1 MDIALTPYYHTTFGL
16 TLQTAGKCPRIQTYT
31 VCLNLLYKDEFEEAR
46 LEYNSKQTRDDRKK
60 DDYFKKISDNSKNDL
75 ACEIILELGDK
86 KYWDTKDDKFK
97 HKMSNVY
104 KEQVK
109 DLELINELK
118 EVGFT
123 LEEIRD
129 NWNNFSEELFLKRK
143 EKLLEEIKLRNEA
156 IKKTD
161 ILRSKL
167 KDGKITDKIV
177 DKETI
182 KKKSIF

>member
-1 MDIALTPYYHTTFGL
+1 MLYRIGEFSKLTGIPIRTLRYYDSIDLFKPSEVDLFTSY
-16 TLQTAGKCPRIQTYT
+16 RY
-31 VCLNLLYKDEFEEAR
+31 YKE
-46 LEYNSKQTRDDRKK
+46 
-60 DDYFKKISDNSKNDL
+60 
-75 ACEIILELGDK
+75 
-86 KYWDTKDDKFK
+86 
-97 HKMSNVY
+97 
-104 KEQVK
+104 EQVK

-129 NWNNFSEELFLKRK
+129 NWNNFSEALFLKRK
-143 EKLLEEIKLRNEA
+143 EKLLEEIELKNEA

>member
-1 MDIALTPYYHTTFGL
+1 MLMLYRIGEFSKLTGIPIRTLRYYDSIDLFKPSEVDLFTSY
-16 TLQTAGKCPRIQTYT
+16 RY
-31 VCLNLLYKDEFEEAR
+31 YKE
-46 LEYNSKQTRDDRKK
+46 
-60 DDYFKKISDNSKNDL
+60 
-75 ACEIILELGDK
+75 
-86 KYWDTKDDKFK
+86 
-97 HKMSNVY
+97 
-104 KEQVK
+104 EQVK

-143 EKLLEEIKLRNEA
+143 EKLLEEIKLKNEA

-161 ILRSKL
+161 ILRRKL

>member
-1 MDIALTPYYHTTFGL
+1 MFMLFRIGEFSKLTGIPIRTLRYYDSIDLFKPSEVDLFTSY
-16 TLQTAGKCPRIQTYT
+16 RY
-31 VCLNLLYKDEFEEAR
+31 YKE
-46 LEYNSKQTRDDRKK
+46 
-60 DDYFKKISDNSKNDL
+60 
-75 ACEIILELGDK
+75 
-86 KYWDTKDDKFK
+86 
-97 HKMSNVY
+97 
-104 KEQVK
+104 EQVK
-109 DLELINELK
+109 DLELISELK

-143 EKLLEEIKLRNEA
+143 EKLLEEIKLKNEA

>member
-1 MDIALTPYYHTTFGL
+1 MMYRIGEFSKLTGIPIRTLRYYDSIDLFKPSEVDLFTSY
-16 TLQTAGKCPRIQTYT
+16 RY
-31 VCLNLLYKDEFEEAR
+31 YKE
-46 LEYNSKQTRDDRKK
+46 
-60 DDYFKKISDNSKNDL
+60 
-75 ACEIILELGDK
+75 
-86 KYWDTKDDKFK
+86 
-97 HKMSNVY
+97 
-104 KEQVK
+104 EQVK

-129 NWNNFSEELFLKRK
+129 NWNNFSEALFLKRK
-143 EKLLEEIKLRNEA
+143 EKLLEEIKLKNEA

>member
-1 MDIALTPYYHTTFGL
+1 MLYRIGEFSKLTGIPIRTLRYYDSIDLFKPSEVDLFTSY
-16 TLQTAGKCPRIQTYT
+16 RY
-31 VCLNLLYKDEFEEAR
+31 YKE
-46 LEYNSKQTRDDRKK
+46 
-60 DDYFKKISDNSKNDL
+60 
-75 ACEIILELGDK
+75 
-86 KYWDTKDDKFK
+86 
-97 HKMSNVY
+97 
-104 KEQVK
+104 EQVK

-129 NWNNFSEELFLKRK
+129 NWNNFSEALFLKRK
-143 EKLLEEIKLRNEA
+143 EKLLEEIELKNEA

-167 KDGKITDKIV
+167 KDGKIIDKII

-182 KKKSIF
+182 NKKSIF

>member
-1 MDIALTPYYHTTFGL
+1 MLMLYRIGEFSKLTGIPIRTLRYYDSIDLFKPSEVDLFTSY
-16 TLQTAGKCPRIQTYT
+16 RY
-31 VCLNLLYKDEFEEAR
+31 YKE
-46 LEYNSKQTRDDRKK
+46 
-60 DDYFKKISDNSKNDL
+60 
-75 ACEIILELGDK
+75 
-86 KYWDTKDDKFK
+86 
-97 HKMSNVY
+97 
-104 KEQVK
+104 EQVK

-129 NWNNFSEELFLKRK
+129 NWNNFSEALFLKRK
-143 EKLLEEIKLRNEA
+143 EKLLEEIELKNEA
-156 IKKTD
+156 IKKAD

-167 KDGKITDKIV
+167 KDGKIIDKII

>member
-1 MDIALTPYYHTTFGL
+1 MLMLYRIGEFSKLTGIPIRTLRYYDSIDLFKPSEVDLFTSY
-16 TLQTAGKCPRIQTYT
+16 RY
-31 VCLNLLYKDEFEEAR
+31 YKE
-46 LEYNSKQTRDDRKK
+46 
-60 DDYFKKISDNSKNDL
+60 
-75 ACEIILELGDK
+75 
-86 KYWDTKDDKFK
+86 
-97 HKMSNVY
+97 
-104 KEQVK
+104 EQVK

-123 LEEIRD
+123 LEEIRN

-167 KDGKITDKIV
+167 KDGKITDKII
-177 DKETI
+177 DKEII

>member
-1 MDIALTPYYHTTFGL
+1 MLYRIGEFSKLTGIPIRTLRYYDSIDLFKPSEVDLFTSY
-16 TLQTAGKCPRIQTYT
+16 RY
-31 VCLNLLYKDEFEEAR
+31 YKE
-46 LEYNSKQTRDDRKK
+46 
-60 DDYFKKISDNSKNDL
+60 
-75 ACEIILELGDK
+75 
-86 KYWDTKDDKFK
+86 
-97 HKMSNVY
+97 
-104 KEQVK
+104 EQVK

-129 NWNNFSEELFLKRK
+129 NWNNFSEALFLKRK
-143 EKLLEEIKLRNEA
+143 EKLLEEIELKNEA
-156 IKKTD
+156 IKKAD

-167 KDGKITDKIV
+167 KDGKIIDKII

>member
-1 MDIALTPYYHTTFGL
+1 MLYMIGEFSKLTGIPIRTLRYYDSIDLFKPSEVDLFTSY
-16 TLQTAGKCPRIQTYT
+16 RY
-31 VCLNLLYKDEFEEAR
+31 YKE
-46 LEYNSKQTRDDRKK
+46 
-60 DDYFKKISDNSKNDL
+60 
-75 ACEIILELGDK
+75 
-86 KYWDTKDDKFK
+86 
-97 HKMSNVY
+97 
-104 KEQVK
+104 EQVK

-143 EKLLEEIKLRNEA
+143 EKLLEEIKLKNEA

-177 DKETI
+177 DKKTI

>member
-1 MDIALTPYYHTTFGL
+1 MLYRIGEFSKLTGIPIRTLRYYDSIDLFKPSEVDLFTSY
-16 TLQTAGKCPRIQTYT
+16 RY
-31 VCLNLLYKDEFEEAR
+31 YKE
-46 LEYNSKQTRDDRKK
+46 
-60 DDYFKKISDNSKNDL
+60 
-75 ACEIILELGDK
+75 
-86 KYWDTKDDKFK
+86 
-97 HKMSNVY
+97 
-104 KEQVK
+104 EQVK

-143 EKLLEEIKLRNEA
+143 EKLMEEIKLKNEA

>member
-1 MDIALTPYYHTTFGL
+1 MLYRIGEFSKLTGIPIRTLRYYDSIDL
-16 TLQTAGKCPRIQTYT
+16 
-31 VCLNLLYKDEFEEAR
+31 
-46 LEYNSKQTRDDRKK
+46 
-60 DDYFKKISDNSKNDL
+60 FKPSEVDL
-75 ACEIILELGDK
+75 FTS
-86 KYWDTKDDKFK
+86 YRY
-97 HKMSNVY
+97 Y
-104 KEQVK
+104 KEEQVR

-143 EKLLEEIKLRNEA
+143 EKLLEEIKLKNEA

>member
-1 MDIALTPYYHTTFGL
+1 MLYRIGEFSKLTGIPIRTLRYYDSIDLFKPSEVDLFTSY
-16 TLQTAGKCPRIQTYT
+16 RY
-31 VCLNLLYKDEFEEAR
+31 YKE
-46 LEYNSKQTRDDRKK
+46 
-60 DDYFKKISDNSKNDL
+60 
-75 ACEIILELGDK
+75 
-86 KYWDTKDDKFK
+86 
-97 HKMSNVY
+97 
-104 KEQVK
+104 EQVK

-143 EKLLEEIKLRNEA
+143 EKLLEEIKFKNEA

-167 KDGKITDKIV
+167 KDGKIIDKII

-182 KKKSIF
+182 NKKSIF

>member
-1 MDIALTPYYHTTFGL
+1 MLMLYRIGEFSKLTGIPIRTLRYYDSIDLFKPSEVDLFTSY
-16 TLQTAGKCPRIQTYT
+16 RY
-31 VCLNLLYKDEFEEAR
+31 YKE
-46 LEYNSKQTRDDRKK
+46 
-60 DDYFKKISDNSKNDL
+60 
-75 ACEIILELGDK
+75 
-86 KYWDTKDDKFK
+86 
-97 HKMSNVY
+97 
-104 KEQVK
+104 EQVK

-143 EKLLEEIKLRNEA
+143 EKLLEEIKLKNEA

-167 KDGKITDKIV
+167 KDGKVTEKII

>member
-1 MDIALTPYYHTTFGL
+1 MFMLFRIGEFSKLTGIPIRTLRYYDSIDLFKPSEVDLFTSY
-16 TLQTAGKCPRIQTYT
+16 RY
-31 VCLNLLYKDEFEEAR
+31 YKE
-46 LEYNSKQTRDDRKK
+46 
-60 DDYFKKISDNSKNDL
+60 
-75 ACEIILELGDK
+75 
-86 KYWDTKDDKFK
+86 
-97 HKMSNVY
+97 
-104 KEQVK
+104 EQVK

-143 EKLLEEIKLRNEA
+143 EKLLEEIELKNEA
-156 IKKTD
+156 IKKAD

-167 KDGKITDKIV
+167 KKGKITDKII

>member
-1 MDIALTPYYHTTFGL
+1 MLYRIGEFSKLTGIPIRTLRYYDSIDLFKPSEVDLFTSY
-16 TLQTAGKCPRIQTYT
+16 RY
-31 VCLNLLYKDEFEEAR
+31 YKE
-46 LEYNSKQTRDDRKK
+46 
-60 DDYFKKISDNSKNDL
+60 
-75 ACEIILELGDK
+75 
-86 KYWDTKDDKFK
+86 
-97 HKMSNVY
+97 
-104 KEQVK
+104 EQVK

-143 EKLLEEIKLRNEA
+143 KKLLEEIELKNEA
-156 IKKTD
+156 IKKAD

>member
-1 MDIALTPYYHTTFGL
+1 MLYRIGEFSKLTGIPIRTLRYYDSIDLFKPSEVDLFTSY
-16 TLQTAGKCPRIQTYT
+16 RY
-31 VCLNLLYKDEFEEAR
+31 YKE
-46 LEYNSKQTRDDRKK
+46 
-60 DDYFKKISDNSKNDL
+60 
-75 ACEIILELGDK
+75 
-86 KYWDTKDDKFK
+86 
-97 HKMSNVY
+97 
-104 KEQVK
+104 EQVK

-143 EKLLEEIKLRNEA
+143 EKLLEEIKFKNEA

>member
-1 MDIALTPYYHTTFGL
+1 MLMLYRIGEFSKLTGIPIRTLRYYDSIDLFKPSEVDLFTSY
-16 TLQTAGKCPRIQTYT
+16 RY
-31 VCLNLLYKDEFEEAR
+31 YKE
-46 LEYNSKQTRDDRKK
+46 
-60 DDYFKKISDNSKNDL
+60 
-75 ACEIILELGDK
+75 
-86 KYWDTKDDKFK
+86 
-97 HKMSNVY
+97 
-104 KEQVK
+104 EQVK

-167 KDGKITDKIV
+167 KDGKIIDKII

>member
-1 MDIALTPYYHTTFGL
+1 MLYRIGEFSKLTGIPIRTLRYYDSIDLFKPSEVDLFTSY
-16 TLQTAGKCPRIQTYT
+16 RY
-31 VCLNLLYKDEFEEAR
+31 YKE
-46 LEYNSKQTRDDRKK
+46 
-60 DDYFKKISDNSKNDL
+60 
-75 ACEIILELGDK
+75 
-86 KYWDTKDDKFK
+86 
-97 HKMSNVY
+97 
-104 KEQVK
+104 EQVK

-167 KDGKITDKIV
+167 KDGKITDKII
-177 DKETI
+177 DKEII

>member
-1 MDIALTPYYHTTFGL
+1 MLYRIGEFSKLTGIPIRTLRYYDSIDL
-16 TLQTAGKCPRIQTYT
+16 
-31 VCLNLLYKDEFEEAR
+31 
-46 LEYNSKQTRDDRKK
+46 
-60 DDYFKKISDNSKNDL
+60 FKPSEVDL
-75 ACEIILELGDK
+75 FTSYRYDK
-86 KYWDTKDDKFK
+86 E
-97 HKMSNVY
+97 
-104 KEQVK
+104 EQVK
-109 DLELINELK
+109 HLELINELK

-129 NWNNFSEELFLKRK
+129 NWNNFSEALFLKRK
-143 EKLLEEIKLRNEA
+143 EKLLEEIELKNEA

-167 KDGKITDKIV
+167 KDGKIIDKII

>member
-1 MDIALTPYYHTTFGL
+1 MLYRIGEFSKLTGIPIRTLRYYDSIDL
-16 TLQTAGKCPRIQTYT
+16 
-31 VCLNLLYKDEFEEAR
+31 
-46 LEYNSKQTRDDRKK
+46 
-60 DDYFKKISDNSKNDL
+60 FKPSEVDL
-75 ACEIILELGDK
+75 FTSYRYYIE
-86 KYWDTKDDKFK
+86 
-97 HKMSNVY
+97 
-104 KEQVK
+104 EQVK

>member
-1 MDIALTPYYHTTFGL
+1 MVMLYRIGEFSKLTGIPIRTLRYYDSIDLFKPSEVDLFTNY
-16 TLQTAGKCPRIQTYT
+16 RY
-31 VCLNLLYKDEFEEAR
+31 YKE
-46 LEYNSKQTRDDRKK
+46 
-60 DDYFKKISDNSKNDL
+60 
-75 ACEIILELGDK
+75 
-86 KYWDTKDDKFK
+86 
-97 HKMSNVY
+97 
-104 KEQVK
+104 EQVK

-123 LEEIRD
+123 VEEMRD

-143 EKLLEEIKLRNEA
+143 EKLLEEIELKNEA
-156 IKKTD
+156 IKKAD

>member
-1 MDIALTPYYHTTFGL
+1 MLYRIGEFSKLTGIPIRTLRYYDSIDLFKPSEVDLFTNY
-16 TLQTAGKCPRIQTYT
+16 RY
-31 VCLNLLYKDEFEEAR
+31 YKE
-46 LEYNSKQTRDDRKK
+46 
-60 DDYFKKISDNSKNDL
+60 
-75 ACEIILELGDK
+75 
-86 KYWDTKDDKFK
+86 
-97 HKMSNVY
+97 
-104 KEQVK
+104 EQVK

-143 EKLLEEIKLRNEA
+143 EKLLEEIELKNEA

-167 KDGKITDKIV
+167 KDGKIIDKII
-177 DKETI
+177 DKKTI

>member
-1 MDIALTPYYHTTFGL
+1 MLMLYRIGEFSKLTGIPIRTLRYYDSIDLFKPSEVDLFTSY
-16 TLQTAGKCPRIQTYT
+16 RY
-31 VCLNLLYKDEFEEAR
+31 YKE
-46 LEYNSKQTRDDRKK
+46 
-60 DDYFKKISDNSKNDL
+60 
-75 ACEIILELGDK
+75 
-86 KYWDTKDDKFK
+86 
-97 HKMSNVY
+97 
-104 KEQVK
+104 EQVK

-143 EKLLEEIKLRNEA
+143 EKLLEEIKLKNEA

-177 DKETI
+177 DKEII
-182 KKKSIF
+182 KKK

>member
-1 MDIALTPYYHTTFGL
+1 M
-16 TLQTAGKCPRIQTYT
+16 
-31 VCLNLLYKDEFEEAR
+31 LYKIGEF
-46 LEYNSKQTRDDRKK
+46 SKLTGIPIRTLRYYDSIDL
-60 DDYFKKISDNSKNDL
+60 FKPSEVDL
-75 ACEIILELGDK
+75 FTS
-86 KYWDTKDDKFK
+86 YRY
-97 HKMSNVY
+97 Y
-104 KEQVK
+104 KEEQVK

-129 NWNNFSEELFLKRK
+129 NWNNFNEALFLKRK
-143 EKLLEEIKLRNEA
+143 EKLLEEIELKNEA

-177 DKETI
+177 DKEII

>member
-1 MDIALTPYYHTTFGL
+1 MLYRIGEFSKLTGIPIRTLRYYDSIDLFKPSEVDLFTSY
-16 TLQTAGKCPRIQTYT
+16 RY
-31 VCLNLLYKDEFEEAR
+31 YKE
-46 LEYNSKQTRDDRKK
+46 
-60 DDYFKKISDNSKNDL
+60 
-75 ACEIILELGDK
+75 
-86 KYWDTKDDKFK
+86 
-97 HKMSNVY
+97 
-104 KEQVK
+104 EQVK

-129 NWNNFSEELFLKRK
+129 NWNNFSEELSLKRK
-143 EKLLEEIKLRNEA
+143 EKLLEEIKLKNEA

-177 DKETI
+177 DKEII

>member
-1 MDIALTPYYHTTFGL
+1 MLYRIGEFSKLTGIPIRTLRYYDSIDLFKPSEVDLFTSY
-16 TLQTAGKCPRIQTYT
+16 RY
-31 VCLNLLYKDEFEEAR
+31 YKE
-46 LEYNSKQTRDDRKK
+46 
-60 DDYFKKISDNSKNDL
+60 
-75 ACEIILELGDK
+75 
-86 KYWDTKDDKFK
+86 
-97 HKMSNVY
+97 
-104 KEQVK
+104 EQVK

-118 EVGFT
+118 EVCFT

-143 EKLLEEIKLRNEA
+143 EKLLEEIKLKNEA

-177 DKETI
+177 DKEII

>member
-1 MDIALTPYYHTTFGL
+1 MLMLYRIGEFSKLTGIPIRTLRYYDSIDLFKPSEVDLFTSY
-16 TLQTAGKCPRIQTYT
+16 RY
-31 VCLNLLYKDEFEEAR
+31 YKE
-46 LEYNSKQTRDDRKK
+46 
-60 DDYFKKISDNSKNDL
+60 
-75 ACEIILELGDK
+75 
-86 KYWDTKDDKFK
+86 
-97 HKMSNVY
+97 
-104 KEQVK
+104 EQVK

-143 EKLLEEIKLRNEA
+143 EKLLEEIKLKNEA

-177 DKETI
+177 DKKTI

>member
-1 MDIALTPYYHTTFGL
+1 MLYRIGEFSKLTGIPIRTLRYYDSIDLFKPSEVDLFTSY
-16 TLQTAGKCPRIQTYT
+16 RY
-31 VCLNLLYKDEFEEAR
+31 YKE
-46 LEYNSKQTRDDRKK
+46 
-60 DDYFKKISDNSKNDL
+60 
-75 ACEIILELGDK
+75 
-86 KYWDTKDDKFK
+86 
-97 HKMSNVY
+97 
-104 KEQVK
+104 EQVK

-143 EKLLEEIKLRNEA
+143 EKLLEEIELKNEA
-156 IKKTD
+156 IKKAD

-177 DKETI
+177 NKETI

>member
-1 MDIALTPYYHTTFGL
+1 MLYRIGEFSKLTSIPIRTLRYYDSIDLFKPSEVDLFTSY
-16 TLQTAGKCPRIQTYT
+16 RY
-31 VCLNLLYKDEFEEAR
+31 YKE
-46 LEYNSKQTRDDRKK
+46 
-60 DDYFKKISDNSKNDL
+60 
-75 ACEIILELGDK
+75 
-86 KYWDTKDDKFK
+86 
-97 HKMSNVY
+97 
-104 KEQVK
+104 EQVK

-129 NWNNFSEELFLKRK
+129 NWNNFSEALFLKRK
-143 EKLLEEIKLRNEA
+143 EKLLEEIELKNEA

-167 KDGKITDKIV
+167 KDGKIIDKII

>member
-1 MDIALTPYYHTTFGL
+1 MLYRIGEFSKLTGIPIRTLRYYDSIDLFKPSEVDLFTSY
-16 TLQTAGKCPRIQTYT
+16 RY
-31 VCLNLLYKDEFEEAR
+31 YKE
-46 LEYNSKQTRDDRKK
+46 
-60 DDYFKKISDNSKNDL
+60 
-75 ACEIILELGDK
+75 
-86 KYWDTKDDKFK
+86 
-97 HKMSNVY
+97 
-104 KEQVK
+104 EQVK

-143 EKLLEEIKLRNEA
+143 EKLLEEIKLKNEA

-182 KKKSIF
+182 KKKAIF

>member
-1 MDIALTPYYHTTFGL
+1 MFMLFRIGEFSKLTGIPIRTLRYYDSIDL
-16 TLQTAGKCPRIQTYT
+16 
-31 VCLNLLYKDEFEEAR
+31 
-46 LEYNSKQTRDDRKK
+46 
-60 DDYFKKISDNSKNDL
+60 FKPSEVDL
-75 ACEIILELGDK
+75 FTS
-86 KYWDTKDDKFK
+86 YRY
-97 HKMSNVY
+97 Y
-104 KEQVK
+104 KEEQVR

-143 EKLLEEIKLRNEA
+143 KKLLEEIELKNEA
-156 IKKTD
+156 IKKAD

>member
-1 MDIALTPYYHTTFGL
+1 MLMLYRIGEFSKLTGIPIRTLRYYDSIDLFKPSEVDLFTSY
-16 TLQTAGKCPRIQTYT
+16 RY
-31 VCLNLLYKDEFEEAR
+31 YKE
-46 LEYNSKQTRDDRKK
+46 
-60 DDYFKKISDNSKNDL
+60 
-75 ACEIILELGDK
+75 
-86 KYWDTKDDKFK
+86 
-97 HKMSNVY
+97 
-104 KEQVK
+104 EQVK

-143 EKLLEEIKLRNEA
+143 EKLLEEIELKNEA
-156 IKKTD
+156 IKKAD

-167 KDGKITDKIV
+167 KDGKIIDKII

>member
-1 MDIALTPYYHTTFGL
+1 MLMLYRIGEFSKLTGIPIRTLRYYDSIDL
-16 TLQTAGKCPRIQTYT
+16 
-31 VCLNLLYKDEFEEAR
+31 
-46 LEYNSKQTRDDRKK
+46 
-60 DDYFKKISDNSKNDL
+60 FKPSEVDL
-75 ACEIILELGDK
+75 FTS
-86 KYWDTKDDKFK
+86 YRY
-97 HKMSNVY
+97 Y
-104 KEQVK
+104 KEEQVR

-143 EKLLEEIKLRNEA
+143 EKLLEEIELKNEA

-167 KDGKITDKIV
+167 KDGKIIDKII

>member
-1 MDIALTPYYHTTFGL
+1 MLYRIGEFSKLTGIPIRTLRYYDSIDLFKPSEVDLFTSY
-16 TLQTAGKCPRIQTYT
+16 RY
-31 VCLNLLYKDEFEEAR
+31 YKE
-46 LEYNSKQTRDDRKK
+46 
-60 DDYFKKISDNSKNDL
+60 
-75 ACEIILELGDK
+75 
-86 KYWDTKDDKFK
+86 
-97 HKMSNVY
+97 
-104 KEQVK
+104 EQVK

-123 LEEIRD
+123 LEEIRN

-143 EKLLEEIKLRNEA
+143 EKLLEEIKLKNEA

>member
-1 MDIALTPYYHTTFGL
+1 MLYRIGEFSKLTGIPIRTLRYYDSIDLFKPSEVDLFTSY
-16 TLQTAGKCPRIQTYT
+16 RY
-31 VCLNLLYKDEFEEAR
+31 YKE
-46 LEYNSKQTRDDRKK
+46 
-60 DDYFKKISDNSKNDL
+60 
-75 ACEIILELGDK
+75 
-86 KYWDTKDDKFK
+86 
-97 HKMSNVY
+97 
-104 KEQVK
+104 EQVK

-143 EKLLEEIKLRNEA
+143 EKLLEEIKFKNEA

-177 DKETI
+177 DKEII

>member
-1 MDIALTPYYHTTFGL
+1 MLYRIGEFSKLTGIPIRTLRYYDSIDLFKPSEVDLFTSY
-16 TLQTAGKCPRIQTYT
+16 RY
-31 VCLNLLYKDEFEEAR
+31 YKE
-46 LEYNSKQTRDDRKK
+46 
-60 DDYFKKISDNSKNDL
+60 
-75 ACEIILELGDK
+75 
-86 KYWDTKDDKFK
+86 
-97 HKMSNVY
+97 
-104 KEQVK
+104 EQVK

-143 EKLLEEIKLRNEA
+143 EKLLEEIKLKNEA

-177 DKETI
+177 DKEII

>member
-1 MDIALTPYYHTTFGL
+1 MLMLYRIGEFSKLTGIPIRTLRYYDSIDLFKPSEVDLFTSY
-16 TLQTAGKCPRIQTYT
+16 RY
-31 VCLNLLYKDEFEEAR
+31 YKE
-46 LEYNSKQTRDDRKK
+46 
-60 DDYFKKISDNSKNDL
+60 
-75 ACEIILELGDK
+75 
-86 KYWDTKDDKFK
+86 
-97 HKMSNVY
+97 
-104 KEQVK
+104 EQVK

-129 NWNNFSEELFLKRK
+129 NWNNFSEEIFLKRK
-143 EKLLEEIKLRNEA
+143 EKLLEEIKFKNEA

-167 KDGKITDKIV
+167 KDGKVTEKII

>member
-1 MDIALTPYYHTTFGL
+1 MLYRIGEFSKLTGIPIRTLRYYDSIDLFKPSEVDLFTSY
-16 TLQTAGKCPRIQTYT
+16 RY
-31 VCLNLLYKDEFEEAR
+31 YKE
-46 LEYNSKQTRDDRKK
+46 
-60 DDYFKKISDNSKNDL
+60 
-75 ACEIILELGDK
+75 
-86 KYWDTKDDKFK
+86 
-97 HKMSNVY
+97 
-104 KEQVK
+104 EQVK

-143 EKLLEEIKLRNEA
+143 EKLLEEIELKNEA

-167 KDGKITDKIV
+167 KDGKITDKII
-177 DKETI
+177 DKEII